1 MRTEKQSKVTEYV
14 KKKQECCGCGL
25 CYEKCPK
32 KAIQMTKDE
41 CGFLYPVIDREK
53 CIECGICKKICA
65 FQKENLSTIK
75 ACYAAVSCD
84 KHRLKKSASGGLF
97 SAIAE
102 SFLKNG
108 GIVCGAQMT
117 FSEGRA
123 QVKHVAIDN
132 IRDLERLQGSK
143 YVQSDIKE
151 LFESTLEQLKQG
163 KKVLFSEHR
172 VRLLH

>member
-1 MRTEKQSKVTEYV
+1 MLWMAGCAMAVFYAFFLNRSMMLFVIKNENKILDAKNENRKQSKVTEYV

-102 SFLKNG
+102 SFLK
-108 GIVCGAQMT
+108 
-117 FSEGRA
+117 R
-123 QVKHVAIDN
+123 
-132 IRDLERLQGSK
+132 RDCLRCTNDFFRRKSSGKACSNRQYSGS
-143 YVQSDIKE
+143 
-151 LFESTLEQLKQG
+151 
-163 KKVLFSEHR
+163 
-172 VRLLH
+172 